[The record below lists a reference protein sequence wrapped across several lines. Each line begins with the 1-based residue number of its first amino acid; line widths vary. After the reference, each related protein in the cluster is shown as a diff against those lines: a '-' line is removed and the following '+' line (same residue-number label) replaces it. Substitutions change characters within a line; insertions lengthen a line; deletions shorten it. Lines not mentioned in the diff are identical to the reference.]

1 MSNPSQMVSVRFTEE
16 EILEIERRVG
26 FDGMRNRS
34 DVIRRG
40 VHKLLDETASGDSK
54 ARASIRVGKAT
65 RQQVDILEE
74 LTGMD
79 ISSIAAQ
86 GISLL
91 LEEQNKK
98 IRSSLDDGMSL
109 LDEIKIRGSHEDHIE

>member
-1 MSNPSQMVSVRFTEE
+1 
-16 EILEIERRVG
+16 
-26 FDGMRNRS
+26 MRNRS

-54 ARASIRVGKAT
+54 TRASIRVGKAT
-65 RQQVDILEE
+65 RQQLEILEE

-79 ISSIAAQ
+79 VSSIAAQ
-86 GISLL
+86 GISLF

-98 IRSSLDDGMSL
+98 IKASLDDGMSL

>member
-1 MSNPSQMVSVRFTEE
+1 MSNPSQMVSVRFAEE

-34 DVIRRG
+34 DVIRRS

-54 ARASIRVGKAT
+54 KRTTIRVGKGV
-65 RQQVDILEE
+65 RQQLEILEE

-79 ISSIAAQ
+79 ASSVAAL
-86 GISLL
+86 GIGLFY
-91 LEEQNKK
+91 EQQVKK
-98 IRSSLDDGMSL
+98 IKTSLDDGISL

>member
-54 ARASIRVGKAT
+54 TRASIRVGKAT
-65 RQQVDILEE
+65 RQQLEILEE

-79 ISSIAAQ
+79 VSSIAAQ
-86 GISLL
+86 GISLF

-98 IRSSLDDGMSL
+98 IKASLDDGMSL

>member
-65 RQQVDILEE
+65 RQQLEILEE

-79 ISSIAAQ
+79 VSSIAAQ
-86 GISLL
+86 GISLF

-98 IRSSLDDGMSL
+98 IKASLDDGMSL

>member
-16 EILEIERRVG
+16 EILEIERRIG

-54 ARASIRVGKAT
+54 TRATIRVGKAV
-65 RQQVDILEE
+65 RQQLEILEE

-79 ISSIAAQ
+79 ASSAAAL
-86 GISLL
+86 GIGLL
-91 LEEQNKK
+91 LEQQNKK
-98 IRSSLDDGMSL
+98 IKTSLDDGMSL